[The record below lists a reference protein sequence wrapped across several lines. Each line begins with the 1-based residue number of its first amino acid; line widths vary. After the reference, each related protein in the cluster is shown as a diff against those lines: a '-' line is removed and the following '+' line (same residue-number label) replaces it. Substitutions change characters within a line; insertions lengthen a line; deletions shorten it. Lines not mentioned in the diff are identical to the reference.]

1 MISVRPFGEGD
12 AAALA
17 AMMVEM
23 AESYGAV
30 VAGGR
35 DIERELV
42 GHAGRVDILLAFDG
56 DGALAGFATSATLFP
71 VGGVEAFTYV
81 QQVYVGRA
89 ARRLGVARRL
99 MAGVARAA
107 RDRGCRRLEWATG
120 VENSAARALYDG
132 LGAAGT
138 EKVQYVLEGD
148 ALDRRLARS

>member
-1 MISVRPFGEGD
+1 MRPFGEGD
-12 AAALA
+12 APALA

-30 VAGGR
+30 VPGGR
-35 DIERELV
+35 DIERELI

-56 DGALAGFATSATLFP
+56 GALAGFATSATLFP

-99 MAGVARAA
+99 MAAVARAA
-107 RDRGCRRLEWATG
+107 LGRGCRRVEWATG
-120 VENSAARALYDG
+120 LGNAAARALYDG
-132 LGAAGT
+132 LGAVGT
-138 EKVQYVLEGD
+138 DKVQYVLEGG
-148 ALDRRLARS
+148 ALDRLARS

>member
-1 MISVRPFGEGD
+1 MISVRRFSEGD
-12 AAALA
+12 ARALA

-23 AESYGAV
+23 AGSYGAV

-42 GHAGRVDILLAFDG
+42 GHAGRVDILLAFEG
-56 DGALAGFATSATLFP
+56 GMLAGFATSATLFP

-99 MAGVARAA
+99 MAAVARAA
-107 RDRGCRRLEWATG
+107 QDRGCRRLEWATS
-120 VENSAARALYDG
+120 VDNTTARALYDG

-148 ALDRRLARS
+148 ALDRLARS